1 MIISRRNGS
10 WLTKNSSNAL
20 TTKARQTDPQRKCK
34 AQNRGNPQEWESLPT
49 LQRQSEDIAHVTN
62 EVMRLFQVCF
72 RMFSKN
78 SSQNSI
84 W

>member
-1 MIISRRNGS
+1 MAVGWPRI
-10 WLTKNSSNAL
+10 AL
-20 TTKARQTDPQRKCK
+20 MPLQLRHYQPNCQTDPQRKCK